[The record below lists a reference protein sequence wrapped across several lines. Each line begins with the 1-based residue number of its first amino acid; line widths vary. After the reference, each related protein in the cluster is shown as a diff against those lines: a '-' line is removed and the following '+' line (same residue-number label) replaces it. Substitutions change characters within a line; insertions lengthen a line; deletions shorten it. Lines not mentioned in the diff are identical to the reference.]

1 MLKDGEQVT
10 GLRLVAKY
18 LTGAIHGQITVEGD
32 ELLPNTRLSIWI
44 TTLDP
49 SRPGYQSN
57 GGNSPQV
64 DSRKRFAIQG
74 LAAGTY
80 EVSVAVFEPGRFDTS
95 RIYKQQVTVVD
106 NTVSEITITIK
117 AKP

>member
-1 MLKDGEQVT
+1 MGT
-10 GLRLVAKY
+10 AFG
-18 LTGAIHGQITVEGD
+18 
-32 ELLPNTRLSIWI
+32 
-44 TTLDP
+44 
-49 SRPGYQSN
+49 
-57 GGNSPQV
+57 
-64 DSRKRFAIQG
+64 QG

-95 RIYKQQVTVVD
+95 RIYKQQVTVAD